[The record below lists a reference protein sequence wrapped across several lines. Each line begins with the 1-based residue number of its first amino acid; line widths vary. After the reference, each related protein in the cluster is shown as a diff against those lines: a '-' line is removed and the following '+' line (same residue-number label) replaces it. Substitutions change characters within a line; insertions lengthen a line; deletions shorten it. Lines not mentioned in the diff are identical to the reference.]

1 MKSLIFIS
9 VFVIFNCLNNELN
22 ENQEIIT
29 YELNIEMDRK
39 NYTIKSNQTYKFI
52 NSNETFIYFIE
63 LPKGLIALIEYNIT
77 FKDLVYISNINQFAI
92 IYSEDSIQNNF
103 EIHVSSLLNN
113 AEIIYSNTLYSNFNY
128 QSNKNNILL
137 IYTQENE
144 SQIITL
150 NSFENSQLFYYY
162 KYNFNDISPKDLC
175 PINKTLF
182 NKIEDNIVYLDNN
195 SVFIFIAELFKFD
208 YTYNVLT
215 LFISPEQV
223 NKNLLINYDFIFLKE
238 SEDYYNITFEK
249 SSYNKIFK
257 LSRKTNDSEI
267 INKNGDMIINHD
279 NLYYE
284 LSEDNIKNGIML
296 KVKNNNCLIEILYSS
311 KENTE
316 IFDFYSVEN
325 YKLTKANNIIKI
337 PKNKCKYEISISSK
351 NKKNST
357 IINFGINNQIS
368 KSYYFYYY
376 FSISIPP
383 TDKGFNYIYKL
394 PYFNN
399 SDMEEDEYQI
409 FEIIIN
415 EMELEN
421 NILLTYN
428 PVSYFKYLYK
438 EIDEIKSEYIIGN
451 ISLYL
456 EKFYVYKDIAK
467 KPPLIENLENYHHK
481 PINMI
486 DSMNKISTKNRT
498 YLGLFQDINSI
509 LRAVRDDH
517 LDIVLT
523 NIEDKLNLAS
533 TSFCIPFEFLIEI
546 DSNNNTKLKIKA
558 YNDCLNFYSNK
569 NYILNFLKEHE
580 NIYIKSINNTEP
592 FEYIQKFGK
601 IQNLKNRHAQF
612 TENLKKITTSRT
624 DFNPLDLSDLININY
639 EYENG
644 DIINIDYYFITPD
657 NFNDINQKEFEEYI
671 NNINKNQPNIHLIPN
686 IFESKKLFKRKKGIN
701 IDQIKDSI
709 KWDIET
715 KDKILKCRVD
725 KDNKYNVFLQN
736 GFLFNSLDDVIDVMI
751 NCSELFYSNN
761 YKIIG
766 IENKNGGGTPILYG
780 IWHQLIQQKTLDRN
794 YRALLNNEDLISFF
808 KKNNLLSQFS
818 NIETCKFFNSDE
830 EIGKITDDYGYSEEF
845 HEEIKH
851 NRSKI
856 YDFMDKSWRK
866 RLHSIRKKNF
876 ENNNLKNP
884 TDILIYTDAYCFSA
898 CSGLIKGF
906 QNTGGAIIVGF
917 NGNPSINGSN
927 EFDGSQSSSS
937 VGKYKT
943 KENLELESLGYH
955 VYGVT
960 YSESFDESYKEKNPI
975 PREYTVELVDKRVDI
990 YGPYSDELY
999 SKFISKAKNIFE
1011 EFENKCNKDNKK
1023 LFLNDDNCK
1032 LKDHQKG
1039 GHPCKDDGTW
1049 DKDNCKAY
1057 YCDLGYFYDFIKD
1070 ECILDICT
1078 NIENETDIFIDISK
1092 YNETAEFL
1100 VEPYNE
1106 LVFHLQNDNYY
1117 YFFESNVENLFM
1129 IFNDKQI
1136 NRNSINLGLIDFK
1149 KENIFDYEVNVNYY
1163 KTLNQ
1168 NTKVKLTIIEKDPN
1182 ISISNNIYE
1191 GEFFIFS
1198 YITKVNQ
1205 YKLIYNFQSQKELI
1219 ICAFTFNKDIK
1230 LFYSEYNFDI
1240 EPKQILNIDT
1250 TKFKEIPKNIT
1261 IIKENK
1267 TSIFIFN
1274 YPDNTISSI
1283 YILLHPLN
1291 LEQNYSIEEERFL
1304 YLTQQNS
1311 EYNLYFNSNKKNY
1324 VIRLDSQT
1332 LNAEIEF
1339 LDNNNTILNKN
1350 NRYYYINKNTK
1361 KLSLKLKTQ
1370 NPALIEFLYEFK
1382 DFNIL
1387 DKNQTEFNLNE
1398 GYYLLKYKKSDKI
1411 KSIKTNI
1418 KSNNNLILFILAN
1431 IAKDNYFC
1439 VFPEE
1444 EILNYT
1450 YINSEFIVPNERL
1463 NDDETF
1469 NILFKF
1475 RNNVTLILKLD
1486 RDGDEPNNDDFPI
1499 WAIIIIIF
1507 GVFLIAGVVII
1518 IIYIKK
1524 KKKNKSNISE
1534 DIKENEALI
1543 NSRENE

>member
-9 VFVIFNCLNNELN
+9 LFAILNCLNNELI

-29 YELNIEMDRK
+29 YELKIEMERK

-52 NSNETFIYFIE
+52 NSNEKFIYFIE
-63 LPKGLIALIEYNIT
+63 LPKGLIASIEFNIT
-77 FKDLVYISNINQFAI
+77 FKDLVYLSNKNQSINI
-92 IYSEDSIQNNF
+92 ISEDSTQNNN
-103 EIHVSSLLNN
+103 EIHITSILKNI
-113 AEIIYSNTLYSNFNY
+113 EILYLKMYYSTFSYR
-128 QSNKNNILL
+128 SNKNIILL
-137 IYTQENE
+137 IYTKENE
-144 SQIITL
+144 NQIISL

-162 KYNFNDISPKDLC
+162 KYNFTNISPKDLC

-182 NKIEDNIVYLDNN
+182 NKIEDNIIYLDNN
-195 SVFIFIAELFKFD
+195 SVYIFIAELFKFD

-215 LFISPEQV
+215 LYISPEQL
-223 NKNLLINYDFIFLKE
+223 NKNLMIKNDFIFLKE

-257 LSRKTNDSEI
+257 LSRKTYDSQV
-267 INKNGDMIINHD
+267 ININGDIILNSD

-284 LSEDNIKNGIML
+284 ISEENIKNGIML

-311 KENTE
+311 KDKTE
-316 IFDFYSVEN
+316 TFDFYSVEN
-325 YKLTKANNIIKI
+325 YKLTKTYNIIRI
-337 PKNKCKYEISISSK
+337 PKNKSKYELSISSK

-357 IINFGINNQIS
+357 ILHVGISNQIS
-368 KSYYFYYY
+368 KNYYFYHWFDLPVPY
-376 FSISIPP
+376 
-383 TDKGFNYIYKL
+383 TEKGFNYTYKL
-394 PYFNN
+394 PYFYD
-399 SDMEEDEYQI
+399 SDIGEEEYQI

-421 NILLTYN
+421 DVYLTYN
-428 PVSYFKYLYK
+428 PISYFKYLYK
-438 EIDEIKSEYIIGN
+438 EIDECKCEYIIGN
-451 ISLYL
+451 ISSYL
-456 EKFYVYKDIAK
+456 NKFYVYKDIAK
-467 KPPLIENLENYHHK
+467 KPPEIPNLENYHHK

-498 YLGLFQDINSI
+498 YLGLFQDINDI

-523 NIEDKLNLAS
+523 NIEDKLNLAL
-533 TSFCIPFEFLIEI
+533 TSFCIPFAFYIEI
-546 DSNNNTKLKIKA
+546 DINNNPKLKMKE
-558 YNDCLNFYSNK
+558 YNDCLNYYPNK

-580 NIYIKSINNTEP
+580 NIYIKSINKTEP

-644 DIINIDYYFITPD
+644 DIINLDYYFVTPD
-657 NFNDINQKEFEEYI
+657 NFKDITQKEFEEYI
-671 NNINKNQPNIHLIPN
+671 NNINKNQPNIHLIPD
-686 IFESKKLFKRKKGIN
+686 IFQSKKLFQQKKGIS
-701 IDQIKDSI
+701 IDEIKDKI

-725 KDNKYNVFLQN
+725 KENKFNVFLQS
-736 GFLFNSLDDVIDVMI
+736 GFLFNSLDDVIDVMVK
-751 NCSELFYSNN
+751 CSELFYSNN

-766 IENKNGGGTPILYG
+766 IENKNGGGTPILYS
-780 IWHQLIQQKTLDRN
+780 IWHQLIQQKILDRN
-794 YRALLNNEDLISFF
+794 YRALLNNENLISFL
-808 KKNNLLSQFS
+808 KQNNLLSQFS
-818 NIETCKFFNSDE
+818 NIETCKFFSHNED
-830 EIGKITDDYGYSEEF
+830 IGKITDDYGYSEEF
-845 HEEIKH
+845 QEDIKH

-856 YDFMDKSWRK
+856 YDFQDKSWRK
-866 RLHSIRKKNF
+866 RLNSIRKKNF
-876 ENNNLKNP
+876 EKNNLKNP

-917 NGNPSINGSN
+917 NGNPTIEGTN
-927 EFDGSQSSSS
+927 EFDGSQSASS

-960 YSESFDESYKEKNPI
+960 YSESFDESYKKQNPI

-990 YGPYSDELY
+990 YGPYTDELY
-999 SKFISKAKNIFE
+999 STFISKAKNIFE

-1032 LKDHQKG
+1032 LKEHQKG
-1039 GHPCKDDGTW
+1039 GHPCKNDGTW

-1057 YCDLGYFYDFIKD
+1057 YCDLGYYYDSIKD
-1070 ECILDICT
+1070 ECLVDVCT
-1078 NIENETDIFIDISK
+1078 NIENETDIYVDISK
-1092 YNETAEFL
+1092 FNETTEFI
-1100 VEPYNE
+1100 VEPNNE

-1163 KTLNQ
+1163 KSINQ
-1168 NTKVKLTIIEKDPN
+1168 NAKVKLTIIEKDPI
-1182 ISISNNIYE
+1182 ISIANNIYE
-1191 GEFFIFS
+1191 GEFYIFA

-1205 YKLIYNFQSQKELI
+1205 YKLIYNFQSKKQLI

-1230 LFYSEYNFDI
+1230 LYYSEYNFDV
-1240 EPKQILNIDT
+1240 EPKQILSIEP
-1250 TKFKEIPKNIT
+1250 TKFKEIPTNIK

-1267 TSIFIFN
+1267 TSIFIFK
-1274 YPDNTISSI
+1274 YPDEVISSI
-1283 YILLHPLN
+1283 YLLLQPLN
-1291 LEQNYSIEEERFL
+1291 LDENYSIEKERFL
-1304 YLTQQNS
+1304 YLTHQNK
-1311 EYNLYFNSNKKNY
+1311 EYNLFFNSNKKNY
-1324 VIRLDSQT
+1324 VIRLDCQT
-1332 LNAEIEF
+1332 LNTEIEF
-1339 LDNNNTILNKN
+1339 LDKNNTILDKN
-1350 NRYYYINKNTK
+1350 NRYYYINKGTK
-1361 KLSLKLKTQ
+1361 KVSLKLKTE
-1370 NPALIEFLYEFK
+1370 NPALIEFLYEFN
-1382 DFNIL
+1382 DFTIL

-1398 GYYLLKYKKSDKI
+1398 GYYLLKYKKSDGK
-1411 KSIKTNI
+1411 KSIKINI
-1418 KSNNNLILFILAN
+1418 KSNNNLSLFILAN
-1431 IAKDNYFC
+1431 IGKDNYFS

-1444 EILNYT
+1444 ELLNFT
-1450 YINSEFIVPNERL
+1450 FITSVFNVPNEKL

-1469 NILFKF
+1469 DILFKIK
-1475 RNNVTLILKLD
+1475 NNVTLTLEYEKK
-1486 RDGDEPNNDDFPI
+1486 DDDDNCFPI
-1499 WAIIIIIF
+1499 WAIIIII
-1507 GVFLIAGVVII
+1507 VCIVLIVAVII
-1518 IIYIKK
+1518 IIIVIKK
-1524 KKKNKSNISE
+1524 KKSKINISE
-1534 DIKENEALI
+1534 ENKENEALI
-1543 NSRENE
+1543 NSRESQ